1 MARPPLRTEDSADGS
16 RVADSLRD
24 PSTPKG
30 SRSSSPAPRLRPS
43 LFFSPTHRNR
53 LDHLPVARPTGEAG
67 RSSARQSHDLRLPGR
82 AEGWL
87 RPPEARPCRARGKL
101 QKTLDS
107 GRTLSPMVSFDGSLD
122 GFACAMVLRWLCLC
136 DGFPLLWFSSFSS
149 GYLYLR
155 RSPLRRI
162 D

>member
-1 MARPPLRTEDSADGS
+1 MARPPLRTRTEDSADGY
-16 RVADSLRD
+16 
-24 PSTPKG
+24 PIKG
-30 SRSSSPAPRLRPS
+30 TRPPRGLALQLFSSAPRLRPS

-53 LDHLPVARPTGEAG
+53 RDHFPVALHTGEAG
-67 RSSARQSHDLRLPGR
+67 RSSARLSHDSDLRLPGR
-82 AEGWL
+82 AEGCL

-107 GRTLSPMVSFDGSLD
+107 GRTLFPCMVSLDGSFD
-122 GFACAMVLRWLCLC
+122 GFACAMVLLVRWFCLC

-149 GYLYLR
+149 
-155 RSPLRRI
+155 